1 VIDRPLTKR
10 KGIVKIDKLVPVGVG
25 DQSCGEIDRIRRTTE
40 VGVDDV
46 RGKMWTAEARKIGC
60 PKR

>member
-10 KGIVKIDKLVPVGVG
+10 KGIVKIDKLVPVSVG
-25 DQSCGEIDRIRRTTE
+25 DQSCGRIDRVTRTTE
-40 VGVDDV
+40 VVVGDV
-46 RGKMWTAEARKIGC
+46 SGKMWKVEARKIGC